1 MMGNAYLNKVERG
14 QLVTYLWPAGGRDVD
29 ITYGVVIHP
38 APRMPTVLFENQA
51 KPVRIKIHS
60 LFNTS
65 SVSWPHIKRHFDE
78 SILRRYGIDTPTP
91 ATEVK

>member
-1 MMGNAYLNKVERG
+1 MGNEYLTKVKRG
-14 QLVTYLWPAGGRDVD
+14 QLVSYLWQYGESGFDL
-29 ITYGVVIHP
+29 TFGVVIHP
-38 APRMPTVLFENQA
+38 APKMPTVLFENQA
-51 KPVRIKIHS
+51 KPVRIKIHN
-60 LFNTS
+60 LLNTT